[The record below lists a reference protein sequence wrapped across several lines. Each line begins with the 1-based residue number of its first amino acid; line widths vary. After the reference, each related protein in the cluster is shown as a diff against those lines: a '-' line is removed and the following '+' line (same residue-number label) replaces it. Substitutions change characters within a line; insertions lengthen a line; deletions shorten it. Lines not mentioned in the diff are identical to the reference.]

1 MIAEKP
7 GATAQKLAPPL
18 MGRMVVFLVDLLTD
32 SLDKLEFQK

>member
-18 MGRMVVFLVDLLTD
+18 MGRMVASWELVA
-32 SLDKLEFQK
+32 SEKFQK